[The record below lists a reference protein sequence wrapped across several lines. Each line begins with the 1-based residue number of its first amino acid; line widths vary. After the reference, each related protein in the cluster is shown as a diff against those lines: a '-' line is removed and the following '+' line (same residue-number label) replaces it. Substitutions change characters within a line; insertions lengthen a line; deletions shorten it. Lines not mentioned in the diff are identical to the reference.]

1 MEGPRIL
8 FTAVFMKTPGGYVGF
23 IEELPG
29 VNAAGRTVDEARTKL
44 RELVGVVFD
53 EERRATRE
61 ILGSQEV
68 VRETLVLPGRR

>member
-61 ILGSQEV
+61 ILGSQKV

>member
-1 MEGPRIL
+1 MEEPRIL
-8 FTAVFMKTPGGYVGF
+8 FTAVFMKSPGGYVAF
-23 IEELPG
+23 IEELPC
-29 VNAAGRTVDEARTKL
+29 VNAAGRTLDEARTRL

-68 VRETLVLPGRR
+68 VRETLLLPGRR